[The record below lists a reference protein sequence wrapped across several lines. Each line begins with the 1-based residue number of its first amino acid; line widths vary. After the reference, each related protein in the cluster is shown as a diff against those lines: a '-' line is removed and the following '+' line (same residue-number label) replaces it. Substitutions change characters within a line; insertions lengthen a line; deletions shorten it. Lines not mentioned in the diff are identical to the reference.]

1 MIRFIYG
8 GDYLKRIP
16 LFIIAL
22 SLIISL
28 MGCGSNVHGSMK
40 DYKNSDVAAIV
51 GDKEITIG
59 DLRFLYSDDDVLK
72 NIEGIVKFELMLQE
86 AKKMNLDVSE
96 DKAVLKETML
106 SISFEDGE
114 GDSRMQEFIKSQAKK
129 LGMEKEEY
137 YKKYAEIRSE
147 QYSYVNAYIQV
158 MVGTDGYNED
168 NLKEFDE
175 KANNFLNELVIKHK
189 KEIKILIK

>member
-1 MIRFIYG
+1 MRG
-8 GDYLKRIP
+8 IP
-16 LFIIAL
+16 ILIISL

-28 MGCGSNVHGSMK
+28 MGCSSNVQGSMK

-59 DLRFLYSDDDVLK
+59 DLRFLYSDDDVLN

-96 DKAVLKETML
+96 DKAVRKEIML
-106 SISFEDGE
+106 SLPLEDGE
-114 GDSRMQEFIKSQAKK
+114 GDVKMQEFIKSQAEK

-147 QYSYVNAYIQV
+147 QDSYVNAYLQE
-158 MVGTDGYNED
+158 MVGTGGYDED
-168 NLKEFDE
+168 NLKEFDK
-175 KANNFLNELVIKHK
+175 KANDFLNDLV
-189 KEIKILIK
+189 KEHEKDIKILIK

>member
-1 MIRFIYG
+1 MRG
-8 GDYLKRIP
+8 IP
-16 LFIIAL
+16 ILIILL

-28 MGCGSNVHGSMK
+28 MGCSSNVQGSMK

-59 DLRFLYSDDDVLK
+59 DLRFLYSDDDVLN

-86 AKKMNLDVSE
+86 AKKMNLDISE
-96 DKAVLKETML
+96 DKAVRKEIML
-106 SISFEDGE
+106 SLPLEEGE
-114 GDSRMQEFIKSQAKK
+114 VRMQEFITSQADK

-147 QYSYVNAYIQV
+147 QDSYVNAYIQE
-158 MVGTDGYNED
+158 MVGADGYDEE
-168 NLKEFDE
+168 NLKEFDK
-175 KANNFLNELVIKHK
+175 KANDFLNDLVKKHE